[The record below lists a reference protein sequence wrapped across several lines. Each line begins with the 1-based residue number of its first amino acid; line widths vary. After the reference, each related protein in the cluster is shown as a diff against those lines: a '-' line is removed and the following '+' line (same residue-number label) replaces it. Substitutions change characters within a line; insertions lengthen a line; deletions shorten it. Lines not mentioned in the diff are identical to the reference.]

1 MDSREFFERYENKWR
16 PTLCEQFEE
25 PVGDSSTWDRVQET
39 HHLYHNPDYYC
50 PEPYEKYPSHLHIDF
65 LSRVRG
71 QGIGRRMIEKLI
83 SRLRLMK
90 SPGVDL
96 GMSDVNEQAYGFYR
110 TLGFEELIRHDG
122 AIYLDMKS

>member
-1 MDSREFFERYENKWR
+1 M
-16 PTLCEQFEE
+16 L
-25 PVGDSSTWDRVQET
+25 
-39 HHLYHNPDYYC
+39 
-50 PEPYEKYPSHLHIDF
+50 
-65 LSRVRG
+65 
-71 QGIGRRMIEKLI
+71 GIGRRMIAKLI